1 MTTTLTEVQLP
12 RLLTRASLRVMA
24 CKIGRFAELLSN
36 YRDAVGVESVTF
48 WLYGPRTQGCKAW
61 CHRPRDASLRDVRRG
76 YRG

>member
-24 CKIGRFAELLSN
+24 CKICRFAELLSN

-48 WLYGPRTQGCKAW
+48 WLYGPRTQG
-61 CHRPRDASLRDVRRG
+61 
-76 YRG
+76 